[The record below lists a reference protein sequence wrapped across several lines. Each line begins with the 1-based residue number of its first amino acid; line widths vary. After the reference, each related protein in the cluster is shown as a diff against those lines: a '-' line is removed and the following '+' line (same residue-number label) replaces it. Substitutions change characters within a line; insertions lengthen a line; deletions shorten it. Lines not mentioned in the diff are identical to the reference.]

1 LFGFDPSTSPDELN
15 GTIPQALFMMNSGL
29 VNNLT
34 RAAGQT
40 RLGQILEKFKNDDDA
55 LGELYL
61 VVYAR
66 EPSAREAQLCRDYI
80 SRVNNR
86 QEAFEDIFW
95 SLLNSTEFQ
104 SKR

>member
-1 LFGFDPSTSPDELN
+1 
-15 GTIPQALFMMNSGL
+15 MMNSGL

-40 RLGQILEKFKNDDDA
+40 RLGQILDKFKNDDDA
-55 LGELYL
+55 LAELYL

-80 SRVNNR
+80 AKVNNR

-104 SKR
+104 TKR